1 METMICTSKI
11 VSQRNGTESYP
22 ILLDSSLTIF
32 NRIIQNTRN
41 FEMYRAFPFS
51 VYRFTD
57 ISPPPPP
64 LSVFHFNDDHP
75 HCARGKSLSNGNSS
89 TVFPFSPPLVRS
101 NGREHFSI
109 SASRFSIDDETK
121 KGRKE
126 RKLRGRKLS
135 SHPRADCSSASHCFQ
150 FSSLQIYL
158 SREELSKFFESI
170 SNFYYR
176 REDKFTFMRESRQE
190 VSFLLFDRKIFFV
203 EIYGFDFML

>member
-22 ILLDSSLTIF
+22 ILLDSSLTTF

-135 SHPRADCSSASHCFQ
+135 SHPPGRLFVSQ
-150 FSSLQIYL
+150 PLFSILIPPNLSLQGGIKQVF
-158 SREELSKFFESI
+158 RIDIE
-170 SNFYYR
+170 
-176 REDKFTFMRESRQE
+176 
-190 VSFLLFDRKIFFV
+190 FLL
-203 EIYGFDFML
+203 